1 MQRTRTCSPI
11 TALAPSRCVFASVS
25 CELFAI
31 RFRELSTK
39 AIGISLILALNTSPE
54 SQRLRALP
62 LDDASE
68 FVNARGSED
77 SPKSV
82 LTSEEWSKVDKA
94 VIRALAW
101 LATQQRS
108 DGSYPTLDYGQPA
121 VTSFCT
127 LAFAAHGHMPGEG
140 HYGTQMERAIDFTL
154 SCQKRSGLI
163 ALVASDGPRLD
174 RLVPDQIG
182 TPAAYNHAISSLLLS
197 ELYGMNSGQQARR
210 LESGINKSLAVTL
223 EMQAWQKDNRLDRG
237 GWRYLHDRDELGSD
251 LSVTGWQL
259 MFLRSARNAGF
270 DVRKEPID
278 EAVQYVL
285 RCFDPQRGTFS
296 YSTTRGGDCSRAM
309 AGAGILALAHA
320 GYHNA
325 PESRRAGHFITN
337 AGFADY
343 NAVPPYLLNTHDRYH
358 YGLFLGCQ
366 GLYQLGGRS
375 WQDCYP
381 GIVHSLL
388 ANQQADGSWPADSHM
403 HDSPFGNCYTT
414 ALVVLTLGAPNQLL
428 PIFQR

>member
-1 MQRTRTCSPI
+1 M
-11 TALAPSRCVFASVS
+11 L
-25 CELFAI
+25 
-31 RFRELSTK
+31 
-39 AIGISLILALNTSPE
+39 LILNTSAE
-54 SQRLRALP
+54 SQRPAAP
-62 LDDASE
+62 SLDGVPELAAIGD
-68 FVNARGSED
+68 NDD
-77 SPKSV
+77 SPKSA
-82 LTSEEWSKVDKA
+82 LTPEEWSRVDKA
-94 VIRALAW
+94 VARALSW
-101 LATQQRS
+101 LATQQQR

-121 VTSFCT
+121 VTSFCA
-127 LAFAAHGHMPGEG
+127 LAFAAHGHVAGEG
-140 HYGTQMERAIDFTL
+140 HYGKQMERAIDFTL
-154 SCQKRSGLI
+154 SCQKPSGLI
-163 ALVASDGPRLD
+163 ALVANHGPRLS

-182 TPAAYNHAISSLLLS
+182 TAAAYNHAISSLFLS
-197 ELYGMNSGQQARR
+197 ELYGMNGGQRARR
-210 LESGINKSLAVTL
+210 LENGINKSLAVTL
-223 EMQAWQKDNRLDRG
+223 EMQGWQKDNRADRG
-237 GWRYLHDRDELGSD
+237 GWRYLHDRDELDSD

-270 DVRKEPID
+270 DVPKQPID

-325 PESRRAGHFITN
+325 PESRLAAQYITN

-343 NAVPPYLLNTHDRYH
+343 NAIPISLMNTHDRYH

-366 GLYQLGGRS
+366 GLYQLGGPS
-375 WQDCYP
+375 WQDSYP
-381 GIVHSLL
+381 RIVRALL